1 MVLEETSFADTFV
14 MFVTIKTN
22 QYITVLDV
30 TKLNDVFGNTIGAM
44 IGSRVTWMCLNW
56 RKFRM
61 DEQKTENKKTTEKK
75 WWQKLLSF
83 IKEKIWYLI
92 LLTISTGY
100 LAVNRFAIEKLNDA
114 SMLSTV
120 FIIWIILLVLPLF
133 SELEFL
139 GVKVKKEVKEA
150 VEKSNEEVKTSLNNL
165 QLLVSQIQISN
176 SVGAQFTINN
186 GPLPSEEK
194 MDNLIKENHLPN
206 EQITKRQIKKQDDI
220 KIPEQN
226 LNLFRFRYG
235 IEARLNDAL
244 GLIEYTDKNH
254 FSLIQAANYLKK
266 QKFLDPNCAELL
278 IQVVRIANRGVHGE
292 IVNEKY
298 FDFAS
303 EAYPKIIDGLDEC
316 IERIKKYPDYNVS

>member
-1 MVLEETSFADTFV
+1 

-30 TKLNDVFGNTIGAM
+30 TKLNDVFGNTIGGL

-61 DEQKTENKKTTEKK
+61 DEQRTENKKTTENKR
-75 WWQKLLSF
+75 WRKLLSF

-150 VEKSNEEVKTSLNNL
+150 VEKSNEEVKNSLNNL
-165 QLLVSQIQISN
+165 QLIVSQTQVSN
-176 SVGAQFTINN
+176 SVAAQFTINN

-194 MDNLIKENHLPN
+194 MNNLIKENHLPN
-206 EQITKRQIKKQDDI
+206 EQNTNNQIKKQDEI
-220 KIPEQN
+220 KIPDQN
-226 LNLFRFRYG
+226 LELFKIRYG
-235 IEARLNDAL
+235 IEAKLNDAL
-244 GLIEYTDKNH
+244 GLIGYNDKNH
-254 FSLIQAANYLKK
+254 FSLIQTAYYLKK
-266 QKFLDPNCAELL
+266 QEFLDPNCAELL

-292 IVNEKY
+292 IVGEKY
-298 FDFAS
+298 LNFAS

-316 IERIKKYPDYNVS
+316 IERIKKVA